1 MKRSRKQLMMV
12 ILYAAAVLCFAFG
25 DAFKITA
32 LLWVMLGLLVA
43 GSVLLILLGRCPYC
57 KLGIPAFSQY
67 CPYCGEEI
75 GEIKAAPRRMAGR
88 CFPDTFIF

>member
-57 KLGIPAFSQY
+57 KLASRHFRNTAPI
-67 CPYCGEEI
+67 
-75 GEIKAAPRRMAGR
+75 AARNWRNKSSAPPDGGAL
-88 CFPDTFIF
+88 FPDTFIF

>member
-32 LLWVMLGLLVA
+32 LLWVML
-43 GSVLLILLGRCPYC
+43 ILLGRCPYC

-67 CPYCGEEI
+67 CPYCGEKLE
-75 GEIKAAPRRMAGR
+75 K
-88 CFPDTFIF
+88 

>member
-25 DAFKITA
+25 DAFKIAA

-67 CPYCGEEI
+67 CPYCGEKLE
-75 GEIKAAPRRMAGR
+75 K
-88 CFPDTFIF
+88 

>member
-1 MKRSRKQLMMV
+1 MKRKTRQTLYRI
-12 ILYAAAVLCFAFG
+12 ILISILPLVLCFAFG

-67 CPYCGEEI
+67 CPYCGEKLE
-75 GEIKAAPRRMAGR
+75 K
-88 CFPDTFIF
+88 

>member
-32 LLWVMLGLLVA
+32 LC
-43 GSVLLILLGRCPYC
+43 GSCL
-57 KLGIPAFSQY
+57 AFWSRDLF
-67 CPYCGEEI
+67 C
-75 GEIKAAPRRMAGR
+75 
-88 CFPDTFIF
+88 

>member
-1 MKRSRKQLMMV
+1 MKRSRKQIWMV

-43 GSVLLILLGRCPYC
+43 GSVLLILLGRFRTP
-57 KLGIPAFSQY
+57 KDELFEKSDMQAQVF
-67 CPYCGEEI
+67 ERE
-75 GEIKAAPRRMAGR
+75 R
-88 CFPDTFIF
+88 F

>member
-32 LLWVMLGLLVA
+32 LLWVMLGLPVE
-43 GSVLLILLGRCPYC
+43 GRP
-57 KLGIPAFSQY
+57 GPEAPARRWPNS
-67 CPYCGEEI
+67 PPI
-75 GEIKAAPRRMAGR
+75 APTNWTKKSRPPPEGGAL
-88 CFPDTFIF
+88 FPDTFIF